1 MLLENVDKIH
11 EFFSPDFIAELSKN
25 EIRTVSDFQRVDPE
39 NIVEISQECKC
50 EPKENLTTVFKFRK
64 YLFTTYAAYSAESW
78 YSINPFK
85 SNVLKTRVKVLDDV
99 INGGFKGGVIYEAY
113 GMPGS
118 GRTQLCLHLAAINA
132 LDGGNTLYIDTKND
146 FCVDRFCEILT
157 NNLKKQKES
166 KRIKLDCDINDELIQ
181 SYLNRVKL
189 SKIYNIHSL
198 LSSISNII
206 QNLND
211 LTSENCLSAEN
222 WKFYRNVK
230 LLVIDNIAS
239 IVLPLLGDEKY
250 PMGDITALTS
260 DVIDKIR
267 ELAVQHNI
275 IVFVI
280 NNIVVNSSTYTR
292 NFKDSTLSKS
302 AIEPSYKPSLGK
314 LFCDAA
320 NTRFRII
327 HKKLIEKDNKVLYQR
342 GSIREILLERDD
354 STSNIDTLSKCSIQ
368 ITCKGLESMI

>member
-267 ELAVQHNI
+267 
-275 IVFVI
+275 
-280 NNIVVNSSTYTR
+280 
-292 NFKDSTLSKS
+292 
-302 AIEPSYKPSLGK
+302 
-314 LFCDAA
+314 
-320 NTRFRII
+320 
-327 HKKLIEKDNKVLYQR
+327 
-342 GSIREILLERDD
+342 
-354 STSNIDTLSKCSIQ
+354 
-368 ITCKGLESMI
+368 